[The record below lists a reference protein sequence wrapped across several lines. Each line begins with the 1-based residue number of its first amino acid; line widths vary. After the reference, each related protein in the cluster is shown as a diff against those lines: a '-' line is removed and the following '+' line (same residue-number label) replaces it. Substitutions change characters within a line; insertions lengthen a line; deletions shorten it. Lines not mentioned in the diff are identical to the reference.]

1 MQELSGIRI
10 MSRVIFMCGPA
21 GSGKS
26 TYARQLEAQGM
37 TRLSTDVVAWERG
50 IKTMPLPPE
59 IRAAIQA
66 ELQTR
71 LLTLVREGRDVV
83 LDFSFH
89 SRQMRDEYRAL
100 LAPLGIVPGTIYLAT
115 PRKTVLERVRARQG
129 GHSDDFRLT
138 EELAAQYF
146 DGFEV
151 PTRKEGPLMIVGE

>member
-1 MQELSGIRI
+1 
-10 MSRVIFMCGPA
+10 MCGPA

-37 TRLSTDVVAWERG
+37 TRLSTDGVAWERG

-59 IRAAIQA
+59 IRAEIQA

-89 SRQMRDEYRAL
+89 SREMRDEYRAL
-100 LAPLGIVPGTIYLAT
+100 LAPHGIAPETIYLAT
-115 PRKTVLERVRARQG
+115 PRETVLERVRARQG
-129 GHSDDFRLT
+129 RHSDDFRLT
-138 EELAAQYF
+138 EEVAARYF

-151 PTRKEGPLMIVGE
+151 PTAVEGPLVVIKT

>member
-1 MQELSGIRI
+1 

-26 TYARQLEAQGM
+26 TYAKGLEAQGM
-37 TRLSTDVVAWERG
+37 TRLSTDVAAWERG
-50 IKTMPLPPE
+50 IKTMPLLPE
-59 IRAAIQA
+59 IRAEIQA

-89 SRQMRDEYRAL
+89 SRQMRDEWRAL
-100 LAPLGIVPGTIYLAT
+100 LAPHGIVPETIYLAT
-115 PRKTVLERVRARQG
+115 PRETVLERVRARQG

-138 EELAAQYF
+138 EELAARYF

-151 PTRKEGPLMIVGE
+151 PAAEEGPLQVIHNGEGI